1 LEQKKKTKSKK
12 EGSGQKIAAFCAL
25 CLRKCMDQSRIS
37 TPVIMSTM
45 MLERKFM
52 HLSNC
57 QQGTAEKQQR
67 PD

>member
-1 LEQKKKTKSKK
+1 
-12 EGSGQKIAAFCAL
+12 
-25 CLRKCMDQSRIS
+25 MDQSRIS